1 MCGIAGIIP
10 KIGIEKD
17 RLERGLKVMN
27 DLQRHR
33 GPDGEGVWV
42 SQNDGVGL
50 AHVRLSIIDL
60 DHGHQPMISDSGLV
74 ISYNGEVYNYIE
86 LRKEL
91 GLSNFRTSSDTEVIL
106 KAYEK
111 WGFDCVSHLRGMFA
125 FAIWDDRKKLLFC
138 ARDRIGI
145 KPFYYTLNSTG
156 FYFASEI
163 KTLMPFIPEV
173 SIDYDALRDYI
184 AFQFVLGSKTLLNGV
199 NQLLPAHTLVYKNGT
214 MKISKYWEV
223 QYDLDW
229 HHTNSYFEEK
239 IWDCLHDSIDIHM
252 RSDVPVGAYLS
263 GGLDSSL
270 VASLAC
276 KVNSDKE
283 FHTFTGRFAEG
294 PEYDESE
301 YARTVAEQ
309 NRMNHNLIT
318 ITSDDFI
325 ENIRKVIYH
334 LDCPVAG
341 PGSFPQFMVSK
352 LASKHVKVVLGG
364 QGGDEVFG
372 GYVRYLI
379 AYFEQCLKGAIEGSM
394 HNGNFIVTYESII
407 PNLKLLKKYRPLLSE
422 FWSSGLFEE
431 RDKRYFK
438 LINRSHGMHEEIN
451 WDLLEPYSE
460 FDIFK
465 DIYWGDNIEKES
477 YFDSMTHFDFKT
489 LLPALLQVEDRM
501 SMAHGLES
509 RVPLL
514 DHSLVELLA
523 TIPPGIKFKDG
534 NLKCLLKS
542 TFKNVFPKAVIE
554 RDDKMGFPVPLSLW
568 MQGDLKPFVSDIFH
582 SKKARERDYLSSSF
596 DIRSLISN
604 EGQFSRKVWGLLSL
618 ELWQQEVLDKHSQ
631 ESRKLNTLAE
641 KECNLY

>member
-1 MCGIAGIIP
+1 MCGIAGIIA
-10 KIGIEKD
+10 KKFSQEEFK
-17 RLERGLKVMN
+17 RNLHVMN
-27 DLQRHR
+27 NLQRHR
-33 GPDGEGVWV
+33 GPDGEGVWT
-42 SQNDGVGL
+42 SQDDCVGL

-74 ISYNGEVYNYIE
+74 ISYNGEIYNYIE

-125 FAIWDDRKKLLFC
+125 FSIWDDRKKLLFC

-145 KPFYYTLNSTG
+145 KPFYYTINSTG

-163 KTLMPFIPEV
+163 KTLMPFIPEA
-173 SIDYDALRDYI
+173 SIDYDALKDYI
-184 AFQFVLGSKTLLNGV
+184 AFQFVLGSKTLLKGV
-199 NQLLPAHTLVYKNGT
+199 NQLLPARTLVYKNGT
-214 MKISKYWEV
+214 VEISKYWEV

-229 HHTNSYFEEK
+229 HHTSSYFEEK

-270 VASLAC
+270 VASLAR

-309 NRMNHNLIT
+309 NQMNHNLIT

-334 LDCPVAG
+334 LDCPIAG

-352 LASKHVKVVLGG
+352 LASEHVKVVLGG

-379 AYFEQCLKGAIEGSM
+379 AYFEQCLKGAIEGTM

-407 PNLKLLKKYRPLLSE
+407 PNLKLLKTYRPLLSE

-438 LINRSHGMHEEIN
+438 LINRSHGMREEIN
-451 WDLLEPYSE
+451 WELLEPYSE

-465 DIYWGDNIEKES
+465 EIYWGDNIEKGS

-534 NLKCLLKS
+534 NLKHLIKT
-542 TFKNVFPKAVIE
+542 TFEDVFPKTVVE
-554 RDDKMGFPVPLSLW
+554 RNDKMGFPVPLSLW

-596 DIRSLISN
+596 NIRSLISN

-618 ELWQQEVLDKHSQ
+618 ELWQQELLDKHSQ
-631 ESRKLNTLAE
+631 EARKLISSYSN
-641 KECNLY
+641 